1 VAHDRAFSHRI
12 FYANRAL
19 AHDQSA
25 ALSQSA
31 MSSQYFI
38 GGYAQRPAS
47 AGGEM
52 KLDCSKDMKWLLF
65 ESNELQ
71 KFAHQKGGTMKKTNV
86 LLACMLIA
94 PLAFAQPSETKNK
107 QTTTK
112 PITVTGE
119 TIKMTTEEGVA
130 AIYQPLKTL
139 VVREDRSGNPGR
151 YFLDG
156 PGHVLDLTGNV
167 VQTRIRPGARI
178 RVYYVDTGAARAVDH
193 VVLLD

>member
-1 VAHDRAFSHRI
+1 VDVR
-12 FYANRAL
+12 NRP
-19 AHDQSA
+19 
-25 ALSQSA
+25 
-31 MSSQYFI
+31 
-38 GGYAQRPAS
+38 GP
-47 AGGEM
+47 AGGKM
-52 KLDCSKDMKWLLF
+52 KLDCGRDMKWLLF
-65 ESNELQ
+65 ESNKLQ
-71 KFAHQKGGTMKKTNV
+71 KFAHPKGGIMKKINV
-86 LLACMLIA
+86 LLACLLIA

-119 TIKMTTEEGVA
+119 TIKMTAEEGVA

-156 PGHVLDLTGNV
+156 PGHVLDLAGNV

-178 RVYYVDTGAARAVDH
+178 RVYYMNTGAARAVDH
-193 VVLLD
+193 VVLID